1 MDNMNKYAIIVAGGK
16 GIRMNSDLPKQ
27 FIELNGLPL
36 LMHTFNAFHSFDSTI
51 QYILVLPEHNI
62 PVWKE
67 LCIKYNFNTEHK
79 ITIGGETR
87 FHSVKNGLSLIWDEG
102 IVFIHDG
109 VRPLVSSATISNCYE
124 TALEKGNA
132 LPVISQSE
140 SLREI
145 RDNSN
150 ISVDRSR
157 YFSVQTPQTF
167 RVSLIK
173 NAYEQPYSEHF
184 TDDATVLESKGY
196 AINIVEGNRQ
206 NIKITYPEDIIIA
219 EALLKNI

>member
-1 MDNMNKYAIIVAGGK
+1 MNKYAIIVAGGK

-36 LMHTFNAFHSFDSTI
+36 LMHTFNAFHFFDSSI
-51 QYILVLPEHNI
+51 EFILVLPEYQI
-62 PVWKE
+62 PVWEE
-67 LCIKYNFNTEHK
+67 LCVKYNFNIEHK
-79 ITIGGETR
+79 IIIGGETR
-87 FHSVKNGLSLIWDEG
+87 FHSVKNGLSLIEDDG

-109 VRPLVSSATISNCYE
+109 VRPLVSSTTISNCYK

-184 TDDATVLESKGY
+184 TDDATVLESKGF
-196 AINIVEGNRQ
+196 AINMVEGNRQ

-219 EALLKNI
+219 EALLQNI